1 MNFNLKYI
9 YKFNIVF
16 LIYTFTNCVDAN
28 SQVVPH
34 GLMHNKAYTEN
45 SIFADAQFRLYYNTN
60 YGQNTKPNPSIKSDF
75 SFNFS
80 NNTPYTFQFQ
90 YSVFDETINNNHE
103 FEIPLIGFTN
113 ESSLDTA
120 TAIILYSFK
129 SYITSRIVG
138 PYLRSTKN
146 DKIVPYV
153 LNSNK
158 DFSKNVIGTTN
169 PFNLFSSGVITTVYN
184 GQSWKNYKNGIL
196 VNEIINTT
204 IWNGSGNLI
213 IGNGTRNPEHD
224 VLNLYYDEIRFWN
237 RALSAT
243 EVSNNWNKPLRGDE
257 TGLQVYYN
265 FNHQGYPSYLR
276 WNNYY
281 HREPAFDYNNK
292 NVKYLNDLSPNKF
305 KGTFLNCELQ
315 GFTNNFYRMTSD
327 TYKNNFDSLIF
338 HFDANNVDSYP
349 GSGKNINTPFIGK
362 WYNLFGFNNNLQFYT
377 NSNYGQQIYPSYH
390 SDGGRSLGLFNIYGK
405 TNLNTGIDSDWPL
418 TFEVW
423 VKLNALN
430 NISIVSIGENYDGN
444 RFEMAVLNNKLI
456 LNVGGNN
463 QLSSKSSLILNKWY
477 HIVCTYDSWQYNI
490 FINGINERIGWYVGP
505 PPYVPFTEND
515 VLVPLNIINTP
526 LYIGTSQRPFN
537 GKIGLLNVYNRA
549 ISTTEILNKYNATKS
564 RFGY

>member
-1 MNFNLKYI
+1 MNFNLKHI
-9 YKFNIVF
+9 IKFNIVF

-45 SIFADAQFRLYYNTN
+45 SIFADAQFRLYYSNN
-60 YGQNTKPNPSIKSDF
+60 RPYPSIKSDF
-75 SFNFS
+75 SFNFN

-90 YSVFDETINNNHE
+90 YSLFDETIYNNRE

-113 ESSLDTA
+113 QSSLDTA

-129 SYITSRIVG
+129 SWVTRNTGGIF
-138 PYLRSTKN
+138 LRKE
-146 DKIVPYV
+146 DKIVQYV

-158 DFSKNVIGTTN
+158 DFSKNLISTTN
-169 PFNLFSSGVITTVYN
+169 PYNTFSSGVITTVYN

-204 IWNGSGNLI
+204 IWSGSGNLI
-213 IGNGTRNPEHD
+213 IGNGTRKPEHD
-224 VLNLYYDEIRFWN
+224 KLNLFYDEIRFWN

-243 EVSNNWNKPLRGDE
+243 EVSNNWNKPIRGDE

-265 FNHQGYPSYLR
+265 FNNQGYPSYLR
-276 WNNYY
+276 FKNYIY
-281 HREPAFDYNNK
+281 NEPAFDLNNN

-305 KGTFLNCELQ
+305 KGTFLNCELK
-315 GFTNNFYRMTSD
+315 GYTNNFYRMTSD

-338 HFDANNVDSYP
+338 HFDANNLDSYP
-349 GSGKNINTPFIGK
+349 GTGKNNNGTQINSFSSGKI
-362 WYNLFGFNNNLQFYT
+362 YNLNGFKNNLQFYN
-377 NSNYGQQIYPSYH
+377 NSNYNNITSFLFY

-405 TNLNTGIDSDWPL
+405 TNLNTGLDNDWSL

-423 VKLNALN
+423 VKLNSLD
-430 NISIVSIGENYDGN
+430 NISVASIGENYDGN

-537 GKIGLLNVYNRA
+537 GKIGILNVYNRA
-549 ISTTEILNKYNATKS
+549 ISSTEILKKYNATKA

>member
-1 MNFNLKYI
+1 MNFNLKYF

-16 LIYTFTNCVDAN
+16 LLYTFTNCVDAN

-45 SIFADAQFRLYYNTN
+45 SIFADAQFNLDYRNDR
-60 YGQNTKPNPSIKSDF
+60 PNPSIKSDF

-90 YSVFDETINNNHE
+90 YSVFDDGISNNHE

-129 SYITSRIVG
+129 SYFTIRTTAG
-138 PYLRSTKN
+138 LTYWTKH

-158 DFSKNVIGTTN
+158 DFSKNVIGTTS
-169 PFNLFSSGVITTVYN
+169 PFNSFSSGVITTVYN

-213 IGNGTRNPEHD
+213 IGYGGNRNPEHNL
-224 VLNLYYDEIRFWN
+224 LNLFYDEIRFWN
-237 RALSAT
+237 RALSPDEIT
-243 EVSNNWNKPLRGDE
+243 NNWNKPLKGDE

-265 FNHQGYPSYLR
+265 FNHQGYPSYMR
-276 WNNYY
+276 WNNIVYG
-281 HREPAFDYNNK
+281 EPTFDFYNK

-315 GFTNNFYRMTSD
+315 GFINNFYRMTSD

-349 GSGKNINTPFIGK
+349 GTGFNNNSPSNGKL
-362 WYNLFGFNNNLQFYT
+362 YNLNGFSNNLQFYN
-377 NSNYGQQIYPSYH
+377 NSNYNNITSLLFYK
-390 SDGGRSLGLFNIYGK
+390 DGGRSFGGRNIFGK
-405 TNLNTGIDSDWPL
+405 SNYNSDITGASPL
-418 TFEVW
+418 TIEAW
-423 VKLNALN
+423 VKFNSLN
-430 NISIVSIGENYDGN
+430 NTSFISLGENLDGKQ
-444 RFEMAVLNNKLI
+444 FELALLNSRIFFNPGGIYNDI
-456 LNVGGNN
+456 LFS
-463 QLSSKSSLILNKWY
+463 QIIDINKWY
-477 HIVCTYDSWQYNI
+477 YVVCTYNGRSNYI
-490 FINGINERIGWYVGP
+490 IYINGVTDQSKQFNNPNWV
-505 PPYVPFTEND
+505 TQNTT
-515 VLVPLNIINTP
+515 NTP
-526 LYIGTSQRPFN
+526 IYIGKNQSSFN
-537 GKIGLLNVYNRA
+537 GKIGFLKIYNR
-549 ISTTEILNKYNATKS
+549 SLNFLEVSKRYDASKS

>member
-1 MNFNLKYI
+1 MNFNLKHI
-9 YKFNIVF
+9 IKFNIVF

-34 GLMHNKAYTEN
+34 GLLHNKAFTET

-60 YGQNTKPNPSIKSDF
+60 NDKNIKPNPSIKSDF
-75 SFNFS
+75 SFTFN

-90 YSVFDETINNNHE
+90 YSLFDENINDDHE

-113 ESSLDTA
+113 QSSLDTA

-129 SYITSRIVG
+129 SFIQKGIRRG
-138 PYLRSTKN
+138 LRTFTEI
-146 DKIVPYV
+146 DIIVPYV

-158 DFSKNVIGTTN
+158 DLSKNVIGTTH
-169 PFNLFSSGVITTVYN
+169 PYHSFSSGVITTVYN
-184 GQSWKNYKNGIL
+184 GQSWKNYKDGIL
-196 VNEIINTT
+196 VNEIMNTT

-213 IGNGTRNPEHD
+213 IGNGTRKLVG
-224 VLNLYYDEIRFWN
+224 VLNLFYDEIRFWN

-243 EVSNNWNKPLRGDE
+243 EVSNNWNKPLQGNEDR
-257 TGLQVYYN
+257 LKLYYN
-265 FNHQGYPSYLR
+265 FNDQGYPAYSDLAR
-276 WNNYY
+276 DN
-281 HREPAFDYNNK
+281 R
-292 NVKYLNDLSPNKF
+292 NVQYLNDLSPNKY
-305 KGTFLNCELQ
+305 KGTFINAGLY
-315 GFTNNFYRMTSD
+315 GYYNNFYRRISE
-327 TYKNNFDSLIF
+327 TYNPNLFNPVF
-338 HFDANNVDSYP
+338 YFDAKNADSYP
-349 GSGKNINTPFIGK
+349 GTGFNNNSPSNGKL
-362 WYNLFGFNNNLQFYT
+362 YNLNGFSNNLQFYT
-377 NSNYGQQIYPSYH
+377 NSNYNQQISPSCH
-390 SDGGRSLGLFNIYGK
+390 KDGGRSLGLYNIYGK
-405 TNLNTGIDSDWPL
+405 TNLNTGLDNDWSL

-423 VKLNALN
+423 VKLNSLD
-430 NISIVSIGENYDGN
+430 NISVASIGENYDGN

-463 QLSSKSSLILNKWY
+463 QLSSKSSLMMNKWY

-505 PPYVPFTEND
+505 PPYFPFTEND
-515 VLVPLNIINTP
+515 VLVPLNITNTP

-549 ISTTEILNKYNATKS
+549 ISTTEILKKYNATKA